1 MRLSPRHPRSLR
13 SLSSPRTHSPAKT
26 LSRLVL
32 ALLSG
37 LVSFAAFA
45 IQPFVI
51 RDIRVEGVQRT
62 EAGTVF
68 SYLPVKVGE
77 RMDDDKAAQ
86 SIKALYATG
95 FYTDVRLEVENDVLV
110 VFVVERPAISSIEIN
125 GAKEFSKENLKDG
138 LKTAGISESKIFDR
152 SLLDRAEKEIK
163 RQYTSR
169 GFYGSKVTTT
179 VTPFERNRV
188 GLTFTIDEGDASKI
202 VEIKIIGANAI
213 KESTLLRE
221 FEQTTS
227 GWFTFFTKDD
237 QYSKQKLS
245 GDLEKLR
252 SYYLNRGYLEF
263 NVESTQVSITPE
275 KDKIFITIVIN
286 EGPVYKI
293 SDIKFQG
300 DLKITEEEMRS
311 LLLFKPNE
319 TFSRQKVVDSVKAIT
334 DRLGNDG
341 YSFANINPV
350 PELDRAKQTAVFTMF
365 VDPGRRV
372 YVRRINVQGNSRTR
386 DEVIRREMRQME
398 AGWYSIDKINRSKE
412 RLTRTGFFE
421 DVTIDSPSV
430 PGTNDQ
436 VDLNVTVK
444 ERNTGQLQFGVG
456 YGSGADRL
464 TLQAS
469 VSQANIFGTG
479 NLLSFRINSSRFQRA
494 YELSYLNPYWTVDGI
509 SRGFDIY
516 ERELNAGVTN
526 TGDFQSRA
534 TGAGMRFGV
543 PVTEFD
549 AVNFGLG
556 WERTTLALTPG
567 SPERYYQYVNEFG
580 KVSDTIRGSAGYGRD
595 TRDSLVFPSRGY
607 LLELGVEAGL
617 PGGDLK
623 YYRAQARAQYLRPVW
638 GPIVFSAN
646 AELGWANGYGG
657 KPLPFFKNFYAG
669 GVDSVRGYQSGTIGP
684 RDLSGPNPSG
694 DYIGG
699 NKRFVGNLEL
709 LFPLPGVKAE
719 KSVRLSLF
727 ADFGYV
733 WEEDQRLLLGD
744 LRRSVGVSVSWF
756 SPVGPLKFSLARPIN
771 DKPTDRIE
779 RFQFL
784 LGRVF

>member
-1 MRLSPRHPRSLR
+1 MRQSPRHPRSLR
-13 SLSSPRTHSPAKT
+13 SISSAHPRSAVKT
-26 LSRLVL
+26 LSKLVM
-32 ALLSG
+32 ALLAG
-37 LVSFAAFA
+37 VVSLAAFA

-125 GAKEFSKENLKDG
+125 GAKEFSKDNLKDG

-188 GLTFTIDEGDASKI
+188 GLTFNIEEGDASKI

-213 KESTLLRE
+213 KESTLLKE

-300 DLKITEEEMRS
+300 DLKITEAEMRS

-398 AGWYSIDKINRSKE
+398 AGWYSIEKINRSKE
-412 RLTRTGFFE
+412 RLERTGFFE
-421 DVTIDSPSV
+421 EVTVDSPGV

-444 ERNTGQLQFGVG
+444 ERNTGSLQFGVG
-456 YGSGADRL
+456 YGSGPDKL
-464 TLQAS
+464 TVSAS

-479 NLLSFRINSSRFQRA
+479 NQLSFRVNSSRFQRA
-494 YELSYLNPYWTVDGI
+494 YEISYLNPYWTVDGI
-509 SRGFDIY
+509 SRGFDLY
-516 ERELNAGVTN
+516 ERELNSGSGTSN
-526 TGDFQSRA
+526 TADFQSRA
-534 TGAGMRFGV
+534 TGAGVRFGV
-543 PVTEFD
+543 PVTEYD
-549 AVNFGLG
+549 SINFGLG
-556 WERTTLALTPG
+556 FERTKIGLDEF
-567 SPERYYQYVNEFG
+567 SPPRYFDYVNQFG
-580 KVSDTIRGSAGYGRD
+580 SKSDTVRASVGYGRD
-595 TRDSLVFPSRGY
+595 TRDSIYFPTRGY
-607 LLELGVEAGL
+607 LIEVGVEGGL

-623 YYRAQARAQYLRPVW
+623 YYRAQANAQFLRPIW
-638 GPIVFSAN
+638 GPIVLGLKGEF
-646 AELGWANGYGG
+646 GWADGYGG

-669 GVDSVRGYQSGTIGP
+669 GVDSVRGFESGTIGP
-684 RDLSGPNPSG
+684 RDINGE
-694 DYIGG
+694 YIGG
-699 NKRFVGNLEL
+699 NKRLVGSVEL

-719 KSVRLSLF
+719 KSVRLSAF

-733 WEEDQRLLLGD
+733 WSEDQRLLLGD
-744 LRRSVGVSVSWF
+744 LRSSVGVAVSWF
-756 SPVGPLKFSLARPIN
+756 SPVGPLKFSLARPMQT
-771 DKPTDRIE
+771 KPNDRIE